1 MSFILS
7 YLEKRCFFFS
17 VYGFYILQDDMVLFM
32 LCFSPKAIK
41 YVNCLWEHWTLGF
54 ASAVQVVKDYQ
65 TMNCVSS
72 TQTWI
77 KPLLFHP
84 PLPRLQKEV
93 RCMWSGSRLG
103 LFRIFCLSQSLP
115 ILLLSLHRLFIRQ
128 TRPLAAWCLGIW
140 GIRVDRGSV
149 ICG

>member
-1 MSFILS
+1 MLVLPLPKVRYYQFFSTWVSSFPIW
-7 YLEKRCFFFS
+7 KNVVFFFFS
-17 VYGFYILQDDMVLFM
+17 VYGFYILQADMVLFM

-115 ILLLSLHRLFIRQ
+115 ILLLSLRQLLIRQ
-128 TRPLAAWCLGIW
+128 TRP
-140 GIRVDRGSV
+140 
-149 ICG
+149 